1 MIRRPPRSTR
11 TDTLFP
17 YTTLFRSPQALDRSG
32 VDASALEREREVLSE
47 QARASGKQEDI
58 IAKMV
63 EGRLRQFYEAV
74 VLLEPVYV
82 IDGATKI
89 TKVLEDAAKEAGAPV
104 AIARFAPNQ
113 PGGGLRPA
121 EHEFAPRRG

>member
-1 MIRRPPRSTR
+1 MHVAAAR
-11 TDTLFP
+11 
-17 YTTLFRSPQALDRSG
+17 PQALDRSG

-63 EGRLRQFYEAV
+63 EGRLRKFYEEV
-74 VLLEPVYV
+74 VLLEQGYV

-89 TKVLEDAAKEAGAPV
+89 TKVLEAVAKDVGAPV
-104 AIARFAPNQ
+104 ATPGLARLPTGSREGRRA
-113 PGGGLRPA
+113 GKEGR
-121 EHEFAPRRG
+121 RRGQVEG